1 MCVYRARLR
10 CVCVQ
15 GSFVSSCR
23 VMCRALLF
31 MRRALLFMC
40 RALLFMR
47 RALLCSCGGCLCI

>member
-31 MRRALLFMC
+31 MRRALL
-40 RALLFMR
+40 
-47 RALLCSCGGCLCI
+47 CSCGGCLCI